1 MRPGENFSFYVQ
13 HRAAPQG
20 SKTLDHGKTGRPFMR
35 ESSAGVKPFRTAVR
49 RAAQGPGGK
58 TAMHFFGPVV
68 VSIEFEFLQPKSNKD
83 PYPTAK
89 TIGDIDKLT
98 RAVLDG
104 LVEAKLIEDDALVV
118 GLDHVTKTW
127 GPRDGAYISVRSAV
141 LPEPVSGPPI
151 VDFAEAIGTPLDRW
165 QQFILDEIKPV
176 GPKEIEQLQYD
187 AQLPPDPISPE
198 PPYAVCCNTVDHKSC
213 KMFGTDNCPCP
224 RHCPA

>member
-1 MRPGENFSFYVQ
+1 MSQNKSGNHY
-13 HRAAPQG
+13 
-20 SKTLDHGKTGRPFMR
+20 MR

-49 RAAQGPGGK
+49 RAAQGPSGK

-68 VSIEFEFLQPKSNKD
+68 VGIEFEFLQPKSNKD
-83 PYPTAK
+83 PYPTAR
-89 TIGDIDKLT
+89 TIGDVDKLT

-104 LVEAKLIEDDALVV
+104 LVEAEVIEDDSLVV
-118 GLDHVTKTW
+118 ALESVTKTW
-127 GPRDGAYISVRSAV
+127 GPRDGAYITVKSAV
-141 LPEPVSGPPI
+141 LPEVVGPSSV
-151 VDFAEAIGTPLDRW
+151 VDFAEKVGTPLDRW
-165 QQFILDEIKPV
+165 QRFILDEVKPV

-198 PPYAVCCNTVDHKSC
+198 PPHAVCCNTVDHKSC